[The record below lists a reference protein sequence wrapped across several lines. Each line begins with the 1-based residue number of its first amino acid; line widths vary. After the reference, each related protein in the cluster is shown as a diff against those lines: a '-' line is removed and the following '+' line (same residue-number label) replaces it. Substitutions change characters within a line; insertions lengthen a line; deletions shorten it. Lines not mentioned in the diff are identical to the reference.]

1 MCYRQIYA
9 SAACIAFLGLANLAA
24 FAEKVPTEEPSVTL
38 QSRTTLLETLA
49 AVHRASGG
57 AVLAETPSV
66 ERKLDEELRA
76 VPFPEALQR
85 ISGSFQ
91 YHRRRRRRSV
101 AFLKRYVDPREISSL
116 ELDELKLASSDLY
129 RLIDAVAPG
138 SVDVSTIQN
147 QIDFYRSLT
156 SEQLAAMRRGS
167 VPFSALKREQQA
179 LWIKINTTEAYGM
192 SRLSADRLNAMF
204 ASWKQDFLAFETLKD
219 GRTVLRF
226 WFPDPENPK
235 RLLWTGTGGGKASYN
250 AGKVMGTGETLP
262 DEPGRL
268 TSGFKRKIQFG
279 DGSTSVAAL
288 VAAIEKATERDRDPG
303 ICQKPPPA
311 GLRVRCHGGGSSVR
325 VGGSFWLETGL
336 PGRKEI
342 HPGAAPVSGSTESA
356 GLRFQA
362 ADGASSGSAP
372 PVAPPRRFR
381 CTHRAKRE
389 SQSVDD
395 PGNQPPEGC
404 QLETCLCGRVR
415 TGNTTAS
422 GVTPVRYHFV

>member
-91 YHRRRRRRSV
+91 YHWRRRRRSV
-101 AFLKRYVDPREISSL
+101 ALLKRYVDPREISSL

-204 ASWKQDFLAFETLKD
+204 ASWK
-219 GRTVLRF
+219 GC
-226 WFPDPENPK
+226 
-235 RLLWTGTGGGKASYN
+235 S
-250 AGKVMGTGETLP
+250 
-262 DEPGRL
+262 DEIR
-268 TSGFKRKIQFG
+268 
-279 DGSTSVAAL
+279 
-288 VAAIEKATERDRDPG
+288 
-303 ICQKPPPA
+303 
-311 GLRVRCHGGGSSVR
+311 
-325 VGGSFWLETGL
+325 
-336 PGRKEI
+336 
-342 HPGAAPVSGSTESA
+342 
-356 GLRFQA
+356 
-362 ADGASSGSAP
+362 
-372 PVAPPRRFR
+372 
-381 CTHRAKRE
+381 
-389 SQSVDD
+389 
-395 PGNQPPEGC
+395 
-404 QLETCLCGRVR
+404 
-415 TGNTTAS
+415 
-422 GVTPVRYHFV
+422 